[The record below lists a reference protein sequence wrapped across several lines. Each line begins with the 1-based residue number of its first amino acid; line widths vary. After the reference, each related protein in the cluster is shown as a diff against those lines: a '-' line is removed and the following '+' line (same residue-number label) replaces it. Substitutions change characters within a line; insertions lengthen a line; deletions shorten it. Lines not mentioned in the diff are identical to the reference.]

1 MKLPAEVI
9 TGQVSIAIEG
19 GEAKSVLAF
28 MLGDLA
34 VTPVRAETSCETG
47 VLWSITHVPSG
58 FGLAAGAALF
68 RRAEDA
74 VGAMYDIHT
83 LFGRPHEI
91 PIQMFAPAQMRIVEI
106 CLKRRGVLPG
116 QMAA

>member
-1 MKLPAEVI
+1 MKLPPEVI
-9 TGQVSIAIEG
+9 TSQVSIAIEG
-19 GEAKSVLAF
+19 GEAKSVLAY
-28 MLGDLA
+28 LLSDLA

-58 FGLAAGAALF
+58 YGLAAGGALF

-74 VGAMYDIHT
+74 VGAMYDIYA

-91 PIQMFAPAQMRIVEI
+91 PIEVFPPRQMQIVEI
-106 CLKRRGVLPG
+106 CRRRRGVLPG
-116 QMAA
+116 QKAA